1 MATVSRAG
9 AAFIAGGARS
19 HRIVANLWERAP
31 PASLSLEGKVAPTPP
46 ECRIGSQPFPI
57 TAPDAEG
64 LHPMR
69 MHSALSIALTAVILA
84 WPALAISADP
94 AADSASAG
102 CGYVST
108 SAKPPLSEDLYPA
121 EIKRI
126 DGDDVRKLNRHR
138 LGVGSHAV
146 SIQELIGSTPRGYT
160 KLRKLGNREVALV
173 YKVVRIDV
181 EPNTSYQIAARLR
194 NDRLDPDQPHAYWE
208 PVVWRSTAEDCR

>member
-1 MATVSRAG
+1 
-9 AAFIAGGARS
+9 
-19 HRIVANLWERAP
+19 
-31 PASLSLEGKVAPTPP
+31 
-46 ECRIGSQPFPI
+46 
-57 TAPDAEG
+57 
-64 LHPMR
+64 